1 MRFWVKILSK
11 SAETLGR
18 KGFYILWKKAGGKN
32 TREEEVLPPWTH
44 LFWLGGPCGGPL
56 FFSAWPAA
64 LYLTPVTARPPAGRA
79 GRGGCCSRKG
89 THLPP
94 KPSPRVNSE

>member
-32 TREEEVLPPWTH
+32 TR
-44 LFWLGGPCGGPL
+44 GKPL
-56 FFSAWPAA
+56 DPGFS
-64 LYLTPVTARPPAGRA
+64 
-79 GRGGCCSRKG
+79 
-89 THLPP
+89 
-94 KPSPRVNSE
+94 

>member
-44 LFWLGGPCGGPL
+44 LF
-56 FFSAWPAA
+56 
-64 LYLTPVTARPPAGRA
+64 
-79 GRGGCCSRKG
+79 
-89 THLPP
+89 
-94 KPSPRVNSE
+94 

>member
-32 TREEEVLPPWTH
+32 TRGKPPGLPVLMAARSHSLGFGLVISEPVEGLFPPV
-44 LFWLGGPCGGPL
+44 
-56 FFSAWPAA
+56 S
-64 LYLTPVTARPPAGRA
+64 
-79 GRGGCCSRKG
+79 
-89 THLPP
+89 
-94 KPSPRVNSE
+94 